1 MFLYGE
7 CGRAVYIWSTRSKFW
22 GWSSEFS
29 CSQYVLIYGCF
40 ICILVTRWETG
51 DWFNELTEETR
62 ENLIRDC
69 ITFGKQL
76 CSQLGELEK
85 ESLLL
90 GERVEEFLE
99 LANYSHFQSK
109 KTDKL
114 GDEYDSLQNR
124 VAEKLNVLRNKTE
137 EFPDQQELIEVN
149 ISVNR
154 RFNVGKST
162 VVL

>member
-1 MFLYGE
+1 MLSAW
-7 CGRAVYIWSTRSKFW
+7 RTRKRKAV
-22 GWSSEFS
+22 
-29 CSQYVLIYGCF
+29 
-40 ICILVTRWETG
+40 
-51 DWFNELTEETR
+51 
-62 ENLIRDC
+62 IR
-69 ITFGKQL
+69 
-76 CSQLGELEK
+76 
-85 ESLLL
+85 

-114 GDEYDSLQNR
+114 GDEYDFLQNR

-149 ISVNR
+149 MSVNR